1 MKLLLMCTY
10 PYRDGRHGG
19 QIRVANL
26 VECYRSAG
34 FFVEVVGVLGSANY
48 PKSEGF
54 AAYPGIQALSA
65 VLENPFLMEDA
76 ALAQLFLEDESY
88 YRQLAVEIQSE
99 PDVIHVEQPW
109 LFGFAQRLV
118 VGKGWNKTRILYGSQ
133 NIEYQLKAKILA
145 PHLSSAMVE
154 KHVDIVKQLELEAT
168 LQADAVVCVSE
179 HDLQWTQQRI
189 QAPSILAANGVKPW
203 SVTSKGIDAANKIS
217 KCRKFALFCASAH
230 PPNMEGFFQL
240 LSHGFGSLSQDQCL
254 VIAGSAGPAIA
265 CDTRLAASA
274 QLAERVVSA
283 GIVES
288 SCLGGLLET
297 AHCIVLPVTQGGG
310 TNLKTAEAL
319 WAGRYIVS
327 TTTAMRGFEQFIGSP
342 GVLVSDQPAEFKQ
355 NLRLAMDAPPLR
367 LSCEDR
373 KKRSVVLWSHTL
385 QALPQFITDKL
396 NG

>member
-34 FFVEVVGVLGSANY
+34 FFVEVAGVLGSDNY
-48 PKSEGF
+48 PESEGF
-54 AAYPGIQALSA
+54 VAYPGMQALSTA
-65 VLENPFLMEDA
+65 IENPFLVEDA
-76 ALAQLFLEDESY
+76 ALAQLFVEDDSY
-88 YRQLAVEIQSE
+88 YCQLAAIIKSE

-118 VGKGWNKTRILYGSQ
+118 ADKGWRKTRMFYGSQ

-145 PHLSSAMVE
+145 PHLPTVKAEKYVE
-154 KHVDIVKQLELEAT
+154 KVKQLELDAM
-168 LQADAVVCVSE
+168 LQADAVICVSE

-189 QAPSILAANGVKPW
+189 QVPSILAANGVKPW
-203 SVTSKGIDAANKIS
+203 AVTSKGIDAANKIS
-217 KCRKFALFCASAH
+217 GCHQFALFCASAH
-230 PPNMEGFFQL
+230 PPNMEGFFEL
-240 LSHGFGSLSQDQCL
+240 LSNGFGSLSQDQCL
-254 VIAGSAGPAIA
+254 LIAGSAGPAITG
-265 CDTRLAASA
+265 DTRLAASA
-274 QLAERVVSA
+274 RLAERVVSA

-288 SCLGGLLET
+288 DCLAGLLET

-327 TTTAMRGFEQFIGSP
+327 TSTAMRGFEQFIGSP
-342 GVLVSDQPAEFKQ
+342 GVLVSDQPTEFKQ
-355 NLRLAMDAPPLR
+355 NLRLAMAAPPLR

-373 KKRSVVLWSHTL
+373 KKRAVVLWSHTL
-385 QALPQFITDKL
+385 QNLPQFIMDKL
-396 NG
+396 KC

>member
-34 FFVEVVGVLGSANY
+34 FSVEVAGVLGSADY

-54 AAYPGIQALSA
+54 AAYPGLQALSA
-65 VLENPFLMEDA
+65 VIENPFLMEDV
-76 ALAQLFLEDESY
+76 ALAQLFVEDDSY
-88 YRQLAVEIQSE
+88 YYQLAVKIQSE
-99 PDVIHVEQPW
+99 PDVVHVEQPW
-109 LFGFAQRLV
+109 LFGFVRRLV
-118 VGKGWNKTRILYGSQ
+118 VDKGWSKTRILYGSQ

-145 PHLSSAMVE
+145 PHLPPVIAE
-154 KHVDIVKQLELEAT
+154 KYVDKVKQLELDAA

-179 HDLQWTQQRI
+179 HDLQWTRQRT
-189 QAPSILAANGVKPW
+189 QVPSTVAANGVKPW
-203 SVTSKGIDAANKIS
+203 VVTSKGIDTANKIS
-217 KCRKFALFCASAH
+217 GCRKFALFCASAH
-230 PPNMEGFFQL
+230 PPNMEGFFEL
-240 LSHGFGSLSQDQCL
+240 LGNGFGSLSQDQRL
-254 VIAGSAGPAIA
+254 VIAGSAGPAITSDA
-265 CDTRLAASA
+265 RFAASA
-274 QLAERVVSA
+274 GLAERVASA
-283 GIVES
+283 GTVES
-288 SCLGGLLET
+288 DCLGGLLET

-355 NLRLAMDAPPLR
+355 NLRLAMAAPPLR
-367 LSCEDR
+367 LNCEDR
-373 KKRSVVLWSHTL
+373 KKRAVVLWSQTL